1 MRSLGEGS
9 LQKLKNRYQYVD
21 LESNEF
27 IPDVIKEKLNQKCGV
42 CCDYQWLVFNRE
54 ERIRADVT
62 NTL

>member
-27 IPDVIKEKLNQKCGV
+27 IPDVIKEKLNQKCSV
-42 CCDYQWLVFNRE
+42 CCDN
-54 ERIRADVT
+54 
-62 NTL
+62 